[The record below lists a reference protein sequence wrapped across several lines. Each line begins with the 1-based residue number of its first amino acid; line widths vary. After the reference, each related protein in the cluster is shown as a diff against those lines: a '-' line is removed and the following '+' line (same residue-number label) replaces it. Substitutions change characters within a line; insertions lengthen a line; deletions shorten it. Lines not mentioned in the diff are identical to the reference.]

1 MPRDEFIL
9 ALDEGTTSARA
20 LLLNHEAEVLSMGQ
34 FKIRQRYPQP
44 GWVEQDPRDIWGAQ
58 LRAARKAIKGAKIS
72 PTNIA
77 GIGITNQRETTI
89 LWDRETGEP
98 VHNAIVWQCRRTTE
112 IAEGLRPHAALIKE
126 RTGLVPDSYFSGP
139 KIRWI
144 LDNVP
149 GLRAR
154 AERGDVLFGTV
165 DSWLIYKLTGGRVHA
180 VDYSNASR
188 TMLFDIRRLRW
199 DTELLGLLGVPEAM
213 LPEPRPSSGIIG
225 YTDTRLF
232 GESIPIAGV
241 LGDQQ
246 AALFGQTAF
255 EAGAAKCTYGTGS
268 FMLMNTGS
276 KPARSDKLLTT
287 VAWGIG
293 GETTYALEGSVF
305 VTGAAVEW
313 LRDAG
318 IVRTP
323 REAER
328 LAKSLQGNDG
338 VYFVPALTG
347 LGAPHWDQYSR
358 GTILGLTRGTGRAHI
373 ARATLESIAYLT
385 RDVSDSMEEEGGVK
399 LRELL
404 VDGGATKND
413 FLMQFQADVLGK
425 RVIRPTNT
433 ETTALG
439 AAFAAG
445 LAVGYWANRGELAKI
460 WRAERVYEP
469 TMKQE
474 DRDRLYSKWREA
486 VTRSLGWAK
495 TDSDPGPLNQVISR
509 SR

>member
-1 MPRDEFIL
+1 MSRDGFIL

-20 LLLNHEAEVLSMGQ
+20 LLLNREAEALSLGQ
-34 FKIRQRYPQP
+34 FKVKQYYPHP

-58 LRAARKAIKGAKIS
+58 LRAARKAIRDAKVNPS
-72 PTNIA
+72 EIA
-77 GIGITNQRETTI
+77 AVGITNQRETTI
-89 LWDRETGEP
+89 LWDRETGAP
-98 VHNAIVWQCRRTTE
+98 VHNAVVWQCRRTAD
-112 IAEGLRPHAALIKE
+112 IVEGLRPHAALIKE

-149 GLRAR
+149 GLRGR

-165 DSWLIYKLTGGRVHA
+165 DSWLIWKLTGGRVHA

-199 DTELLGLLGVPEAM
+199 DSELLGLLGVPEAM
-213 LPEPRPSSGIIG
+213 LPEPRPSSGVIG
-225 YTDTRLF
+225 YTDAGLL
-232 GESIPIAGV
+232 GASIPIAGV

-246 AALFGQTAF
+246 AALFGQVAF
-255 EAGAAKCTYGTGS
+255 EAGAAKCTYGTGN
-268 FMLMNTGS
+268 FMLMNTGA
-276 KPARSDKLLTT
+276 KPARSDRLLTT

-293 GETTYALEGSVF
+293 GGTTYALEGSVF

-318 IVRTP
+318 IVKAP
-323 REAER
+323 REAET

-373 ARATLESIAYLT
+373 ARATLEAIAYLT
-385 RDVSDSMEEEGGVK
+385 RDVSDAMEEEGGIR
-399 LRELL
+399 LRELR
-404 VDGGATKND
+404 VDGGATRND
-413 FLMQFQADVLGK
+413 FLMQFQADILGK
-425 RVIRPTNT
+425 RVIRPVNT

-445 LAVGYWANRGELAKI
+445 LAVDYWASRGELAKI

-469 TMKQE
+469 TMKA
-474 DRDRLYSKWREA
+474 RDRERLYAKWRAA

-495 TDSDPGPLNQVISR
+495 ADN
-509 SR
+509 

>member
-1 MPRDEFIL
+1 MPRDGFIL

-20 LLLNHEAEVLSMGQ
+20 LLLNHEAEVLSSGQ
-34 FKIRQRYPQP
+34 FKIRQFYPKP
-44 GWVEQDPRDIWGAQ
+44 GWVEQDPRAIWGAQ
-58 LRAARKAIKGAKIS
+58 LRAARKAIRGAKIS
-72 PTNIA
+72 PGTIA
-77 GIGITNQRETTI
+77 AVGITNQRETTV

-98 VHNAIVWQCRRTTE
+98 VHNAIVWQCRRTAE
-112 IAEGLRPHAALIKE
+112 IVERLKPYAAPIKE
-126 RTGLVPDSYFSGP
+126 RTGLIPDSYFSGP

-149 GLRAR
+149 GLRGM

-165 DSWLIYKLTGGRVHA
+165 DSWLIYNLTGGRVHA

-225 YTDTRLF
+225 YTDPKLF
-232 GESIPIAGV
+232 GASIPIAGV

-255 EAGAAKCTYGTGS
+255 TAGEAKCTYGTGN
-268 FMLMNTGS
+268 FMLMNTGA
-276 KPARSDKLLTT
+276 KPAKSDKLLTT
-287 VAWGIG
+287 VAWSVG

-305 VTGAAVEW
+305 ATGAAVEW

-318 IVRTP
+318 VAKTP
-323 REAER
+323 REAEA

-373 ARATLESIAYLT
+373 ARATLEAIAYLT
-385 RDVSDSMEEEGGVK
+385 RDVSDAMEAEGGVK
-399 LRELL
+399 IRELR

-425 RVIRPTNT
+425 RVVRPANA
-433 ETTALG
+433 ETSALG

-445 LAVGYWANRGELAKI
+445 LAVDYWGSKGELAKI
-460 WRAERVYEP
+460 WHAERVYEP
-469 TMKQE
+469 AMSE
-474 DRDRLYSKWREA
+474 GDREGLYSQWREA

-495 TDSDPGPLNQVISR
+495 TGG
-509 SR
+509 